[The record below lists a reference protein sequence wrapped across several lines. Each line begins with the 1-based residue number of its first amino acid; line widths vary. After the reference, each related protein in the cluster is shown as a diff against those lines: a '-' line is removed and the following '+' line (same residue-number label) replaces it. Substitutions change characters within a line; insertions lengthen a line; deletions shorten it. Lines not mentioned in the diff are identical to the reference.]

1 MLKMCDR
8 CPEHGCCL
16 DYLGKAC
23 SNNRKKNYPEIN
35 PTRAELIASMN
46 EKEMARYLV
55 PAILYDLC
63 EDGIPSNDQI
73 ERWLASEPSCEE
85 ELLFEYRESLK

>member
-35 PTRAELIASMN
+35 PTRAELIASMK
-46 EKEMARYLV
+46 EKEMAR
-55 PAILYDLC
+55 
-63 EDGIPSNDQI
+63 
-73 ERWLASEPSCEE
+73 
-85 ELLFEYRESLK
+85 